1 MDQPFADRL
10 TSGVKSLFRRESS
23 LGLMLLLCIALAL
36 LWANSPWSE
45 SYFGLWERQ
54 LTIGIEAY
62 TITGSLHLWI
72 NDGLMAYFFLLI
84 GLEIRREFI
93 SGALSGKG
101 RAALPLFAALGG
113 ILFPALIYL
122 AFNWGTE
129 GASGWGIPMATD
141 IALSVGL
148 LTLAGRYVARPS
160 RTFLTAMATADD
172 IVAILVIAFFLSA
185 QIDTRSL
192 LAGGFYFL
200 LMLGGNFLG
209 VRSFW
214 FYFVIGT
221 LGLWVALLLSGIHAT
236 LAGVLAAFTIPANT
250 RITGKA
256 YQEHLLQ
263 HTRAFD
269 RALPRQDR
277 LLSQVEVEAIQ
288 QIIHAS
294 KQALTPLQRVEENIR
309 PFVHYGVLP
318 LFALANAG
326 VPLQGALQNLFTH
339 PVSLGIIVG
348 LVVGKAGGIFLTARA
363 AAALGAGQLPEG
375 SSWRQ
380 VSGLGLMAGIGF
392 TMSLFIAELALED
405 QALLR
410 IAKIAIL
417 AGSAL
422 SACLG
427 LLWFRV
433 LARPRGPG
441 LAECNKSHNGTP
453 P

>member
-10 TSGVKSLFRRESS
+10 TSGVKSLFRKESS
-23 LGLMLLLCIALAL
+23 LGMLLLACIALAL
-36 LWANSPWSE
+36 FWANSPWKD
-45 SYFGLWERQ
+45 SYFHLWEQ
-54 LTIGIEAY
+54 ELTIGLEGFM
-62 TITGSLHLWI
+62 ITEPLHLWI

-84 GLEIRREFI
+84 GLEIRRELI
-93 SGALSGKG
+93 GGALSGASQ
-101 RAALPLFAALGG
+101 AALPLFAALGG

-122 AFNWGTE
+122 AFTWGSE
-129 GASGWGIPMATD
+129 GAAGWGIPMATD

-148 LTLAGRYVARPS
+148 LTLAGRAVARPS
-160 RTFLTAMATADD
+160 RTFLTAMATIDD

-185 QIDTRSL
+185 EIDTRSL

-200 LMLGGNFLG
+200 LMLAGNFLG

-256 YQEHLLQ
+256 YQEHLLE

-269 RALPRQDR
+269 RARPRQDS
-277 LLSQVEVEAIQ
+277 LLSRGEVAAIQ
-288 QIIHAS
+288 EIIHAS

-326 VPLQGALQNLFTH
+326 VPLQGAWENLFTH
-339 PVSLGIIVG
+339 PVSLGIIGG

-363 AAALGAGQLPEG
+363 ASALGVGQLPEG
-375 SSWRQ
+375 SSWKQ
-380 VSGLGLMAGIGF
+380 LSGLGMMAGIGF

-405 QALLR
+405 EALLQ

-422 SACLG
+422 SAVLG
-427 LLWFRV
+427 LLWFRAV
-433 LARPRGPG
+433 ARPHGPG
-441 LAECNKSHNGTP
+441 LA
-453 P
+453 

>member
-1 MDQPFADRL
+1 MKKSPADWL
-10 TSGVKSLFRRESS
+10 THNLKALFRKESS
-23 LGLMLLLCIALAL
+23 LGMLLLLCIGLAL
-36 LWANSPWSE
+36 LWANSPWQE
-45 SYFGLWERQ
+45 SYFRLWERQ
-54 LTIGIEAY
+54 LTIGIEGY
-62 TITGSLHLWI
+62 TIAASLHLWI

-84 GLEIRREFI
+84 GLEIRREFL
-93 SGALSGKG
+93 SGALSGAG

-122 AFNWGTE
+122 AFNWGKA
-129 GASGWGIPMATD
+129 GAAGWGIPMATD

-148 LTLAGRYVARPS
+148 LTLAGWRVARPS

-192 LAGGFYFL
+192 LAGGFYFA

-256 YQEHLLQ
+256 YQEHLLE

-269 RALPRQDR
+269 QAGPRHDR
-277 LLSQVEVEAIQ
+277 LLSRGEVEAIQ
-288 QIIHAS
+288 EIIHAS

-326 VPLQGALQNLFTH
+326 VPLQGAWGNLFTH
-339 PVSLGIIVG
+339 PVSLGIIIG
-348 LVVGKAGGIFLTARA
+348 LVAGKAGGIFLTARA
-363 AAALGAGQLPEG
+363 AVALGVGQLPEG

-380 VSGLGLMAGIGF
+380 ISGLGLMAGIGF

-405 QALLR
+405 PALLR

-422 SACLG
+422 SAALG
-427 LLWFRV
+427 LLWFR
-433 LARPRGPG
+433 LGAHPATPG
-441 LAECNKSHNGTP
+441 RAECNKSHNGTP

>member
-1 MDQPFADRL
+1 MDQSFADRL
-10 TSGVKSLFRRESS
+10 TSGVKSLFRKESS
-23 LGLMLLLCIALAL
+23 LGMLLLISIATAL
-36 LWANSPWSE
+36 LWANSPWKE
-45 SYFGLWERQ
+45 SYFGLWDQQ
-54 LTIGIEAY
+54 LTIGVEGY
-62 TITGSLHLWI
+62 SITASLHLWI

-84 GLEIRREFI
+84 GLEIRREFL
-93 SGALSGKG
+93 SGALSGAG

-113 ILFPALIYL
+113 ILFPAFIYL
-122 AFNWGTE
+122 AFNAGTE
-129 GASGWGIPMATD
+129 GAAGWGIPMATD

-148 LTLAGRYVARPS
+148 LTLAGRFVARSS

-185 QIDTRSL
+185 EIDTRSL

-269 RALPRQDR
+269 QARPRQDR
-277 LLSQVEVEAIQ
+277 LLSQDEVEAIQ
-288 QIIHAS
+288 QIIQAS

-326 VPLQGALQNLFTH
+326 VPLQGAWDNLFTH
-339 PVSLGIIVG
+339 PVSLGILLG
-348 LVVGKAGGIFLTARA
+348 LVAGKAGGIFVMARA
-363 AAALGAGQLPEG
+363 AAASGLGQLPKET
-375 SSWRQ
+375 SWRQ
-380 VSGLGLMAGIGF
+380 VLGQGLMAGIGF

-405 QALLR
+405 EALLR
-410 IAKIAIL
+410 IAKIAVL
-417 AGSAL
+417 TGSAL

-427 LLWFRV
+427 LLWFR
-433 LARPRGPG
+433 LFSRKKGDGAAPGP
-441 LAECNKSHNGTP
+441 TP
-453 P
+453 PET